1 MKIKSVNATWLQ
13 VPIPEEKQHTS
24 DFGRMTSFNT
34 VLVRIETDGGLVGHG
49 EAKAGVG
56 NLGDG
61 RALVALIQDE
71 LGARVIG
78 RDAGRIAGH
87 WEEMYNGSRAHFAIE
102 RGHVFPALGRRGLTI
117 SAISGIDIALWDIL
131 GQSLGVPIWQLLGG
145 KCRDSLAA
153 YASGGWAPAES
164 IGEQL
169 AGYIETGGFGAVK
182 MRVGSA
188 DGDALTSARRV
199 AAARKYLGE
208 GVGIMADAHGT
219 FDVAEAKRFCRLV
232 TDYGLAWFEEPVT
245 ADDIPGCAEVRA
257 GTDIPIAAGESIFT
271 RFDYRDLALARAV
284 DIFQPD
290 LAICG
295 GITEA
300 MRIAALAASQQIKLA
315 PHMWGGAIMFA
326 AGLQICAT
334 APPAFIVEYSL
345 AHNPLM
351 HDLVA
356 EAFPVID
363 GRIEIPDRPG
373 LGLTI
378 DDDFVAAHSVD

>member
-1 MKIKSVNATWLQ
+1 VKIKSVNATWLQ
-13 VPIPEEKQHTS
+13 VPIPADKQHTS

-61 RALVALIQDE
+61 RALVALIRDE
-71 LGARVIG
+71 LGAQLIG

-232 TDYGLAWFEEPVT
+232 TDYDLAWFEEPVT
-245 ADDIPGCAEVRA
+245 ADDIPGCAEIRA
-257 GTDIPIAAGESIFT
+257 GTDIPIAAGERIFT

-334 APPAFIVEYSL
+334 APAAFIVEYSL
-345 AHNPLM
+345 GHNPLM

-356 EAFPVID
+356 ETFPVSG

-378 DDDFVAAHSVD
+378 DEDFVAAHGVS

>member
-13 VPIPEEKQHTS
+13 APIPEEKQHTS

-71 LGARVIG
+71 LGAQVIG

-153 YASGGWAPAES
+153 YASGGWAPVES

-345 AHNPLM
+345 GHNPLM

>member
-61 RALVALIQDE
+61 RALAALIQDE
-71 LGARVIG
+71 LGARLIG

-345 AHNPLM
+345 GHNPLM

>member
-1 MKIKSVNATWLQ
+1 MKIRSVDATWLR
-13 VPIPEEKQHTS
+13 VPIPEERQHTS
-24 DFGRMTSFNT
+24 DFGRMRSFDT
-34 VLVRIETDGGLVGHG
+34 VLVRIETEGGLVGHG

-61 RALVALIQDE
+61 RALVALIGEE
-71 LGARVIG
+71 LGERLIG
-78 RDAGRIAGH
+78 RDARRIAGH
-87 WEEMYNGSRAHFAIE
+87 WEEMYNGDRAHFAIE

-131 GQSLGVPIWQLLGG
+131 GQSLGVPVWQLLGG

-153 YASGGWAPAES
+153 YASGGWAPADG

-169 AGYIETGGFGAVK
+169 AGYIETGGFTAVK

-188 DGDALTSARRV
+188 DGDALSSARRV
-199 AAARKYLGE
+199 AAAREYLGE
-208 GVGIMADAHGT
+208 DIAIMADAHGT
-219 FDVAEAKRFCRLV
+219 FDCAEAKRFCRLAA
-232 TDYGLAWFEEPVT
+232 DYNLAWLEEPVT

-257 GTDIPIAAGESIFT
+257 STDIPIAAGESIFT

-300 MRIAALAASQQIKLA
+300 MRIAALAASQQIRLA

-334 APPAFIVEYSL
+334 APAAFIVEYSL
-345 AHNPLM
+345 GHNPLM

-356 EAFPVID
+356 ETFPVEN

-378 DDDFVAAHSVD
+378 DGDFVRAHAVR

>member
-1 MKIKSVNATWLQ
+1 VKIKSVNATWLQ

-61 RALVALIQDE
+61 QALVALIQDE

-145 KCRDSLAA
+145 KCRDCLAA

-334 APPAFIVEYSL
+334 APAAFIVEYSL

>member
-1 MKIKSVNATWLQ
+1 MKIRSIEATWLC

-34 VLVRIETDGGLVGHG
+34 VLVRIETEGGLIGHG

-56 NLGDG
+56 SHGDG
-61 RALVALIQDE
+61 RALVSLIQDE
-71 LGARVIG
+71 LGAQLIG
-78 RDAGRIAGH
+78 QDARRIAGH
-87 WEEMYNGSRAHFAIE
+87 WEEMYNGSRTHFAVE
-102 RGHVFPALGRRGLTI
+102 RGHVFPGLGRRGLTI

-153 YASGGWAPAES
+153 YASGGWAPAEG

-169 AGYIETGGFGAVK
+169 AGYIEGGGFGAVK

-188 DGDALTSARRV
+188 DGDARTSARRV
-199 AAARKYLGE
+199 EAARKYLGE
-208 GVGIMADAHGT
+208 DVGIMADAHGT
-219 FDVAEAKRFCRLV
+219 FDCAEAKRFCRLV
-232 TDYGLAWFEEPVT
+232 ADYDLAWLEEPVT
-245 ADDIPGCAEVRA
+245 ADDIAGCAEIRA
-257 GTDIPIAAGESIFT
+257 STDIPIAAGESIFT
-271 RFDYRDLALARAV
+271 RFDFRDLAMARAV

-300 MRIAALAASQQIKLA
+300 MRIAALASSQQIRLA
-315 PHMWGGAIMFA
+315 PHMWGGAVMFA

-334 APPAFIVEYSL
+334 APAAFIVEYSL
-345 AHNPLM
+345 GHNPLM
-351 HDLVA
+351 HDLVD
-356 EAFPVID
+356 ENFTVEG
-363 GRIEIPDRPG
+363 GRIDIPDRPG

-378 DDDFVAAHSVD
+378 DADFVRTYAVT

>member
-1 MKIKSVNATWLQ
+1 VKIKSVNATWLQ
-13 VPIPEEKQHTS
+13 VPIPADKQHTS

-61 RALVALIQDE
+61 RALVALIRDE
-71 LGARVIG
+71 LGAQLIG

-232 TDYGLAWFEEPVT
+232 TDYDLAWFEEPVT
-245 ADDIPGCAEVRA
+245 ADDIPGCAEIRA

-334 APPAFIVEYSL
+334 APAAFIVEYSL
-345 AHNPLM
+345 GHNPLM

-356 EAFPVID
+356 ETFPVSG

-378 DDDFVAAHSVD
+378 DEDFVAAHGVS

>member
-13 VPIPEEKQHTS
+13 VPIPADKQHTS

-61 RALVALIQDE
+61 RALVALIRDE
-71 LGARVIG
+71 LGAQLIG

-232 TDYGLAWFEEPVT
+232 TDYDLAWFEEPVT
-245 ADDIPGCAEVRA
+245 ADDIPGCAEIRA

-300 MRIAALAASQQIKLA
+300 MRIAALATSQQIKLA
-315 PHMWGGAIMFA
+315 PHMWGGAVMFA

-334 APPAFIVEYSL
+334 APAAFIVEYSL
-345 AHNPLM
+345 GHNPLM

-356 EAFPVID
+356 ETFPVSG

-378 DDDFVAAHSVD
+378 DEDFVAAHGVS

>member
-1 MKIKSVNATWLQ
+1 MKIKSVDATWLR

-24 DFGRMTSFNT
+24 DFGRMRSFDT
-34 VLVRIETDGGLVGHG
+34 VLVRIETVGGLVGHG

-61 RALVALIQDE
+61 RALVALIGEE
-71 LGARVIG
+71 LGGQLIG
-78 RDAGRIAGH
+78 KDASRIAGH

-131 GQSLGVPIWQLLGG
+131 GQSLNVPIWQLLGG
-145 KCRDSLAA
+145 KCRDDLAA
-153 YASGGWAPAES
+153 YASGGWAPAEA

-169 AGYIETGGFGAVK
+169 AGYIEAGGFGAVK

-208 GVGIMADAHGT
+208 DVGIMADAHGT
-219 FDVAEAKRFCRLV
+219 FDSAEAKRFCRLV
-232 TDYGLAWFEEPVT
+232 TDYNLAWFEEPVT

-257 GTDIPIAAGESIFT
+257 STDIPIAAGESIFT

-300 MRIAALAASQQIKLA
+300 MRIAALATSHQIRLA

-326 AGLQICAT
+326 AGLHICAT
-334 APPAFIVEYSL
+334 APAAFIVEYSL
-345 AHNPLM
+345 GHNPLM

-356 EAFPVID
+356 ENFPVVD
-363 GRIEIPDRPG
+363 GRIEVSDRPG

-378 DDDFVAAHSVD
+378 DTDFVRAHAVS

>member
-1 MKIKSVNATWLQ
+1 VKIKSVNATWLQ

-71 LGARVIG
+71 LGARLIG

-131 GQSLGVPIWQLLGG
+131 GQTLGMPIWQLLGG

-334 APPAFIVEYSL
+334 APAAFIVEYSL
-345 AHNPLM
+345 GHNPLM

-363 GRIEIPDRPG
+363 GRIEVPDRPG

>member
-1 MKIKSVNATWLQ
+1 L
-13 VPIPEEKQHTS
+13 
-24 DFGRMTSFNT
+24 
-34 VLVRIETDGGLVGHG
+34 
-49 EAKAGVG
+49 
-56 NLGDG
+56 
-61 RALVALIQDE
+61 
-71 LGARVIG
+71 IG

-131 GQSLGVPIWQLLGG
+131 GQTLGMPIWQLLGG

-334 APPAFIVEYSL
+334 APAAFIVEYSL
-345 AHNPLM
+345 GHNPLM

-363 GRIEIPDRPG
+363 GRIEVPDRPG